1 MAKMPAVN
9 ENLEP
14 TEAQVMVRNLF
25 KEAALYAKG
34 AIADPE
40 LKKEYQKKAGPGRT
54 AYNMA
59 FRDYVKAPVVESI
72 NVARYTGALDSVI
85 EIHAKDDFRVVTVS
99 VIILLPTGV
108 LLEEGNAVLNP
119 INRNKWT
126 YKATQVNNELA
137 GSVIIA
143 TAYDLPGNSGSL
155 EVFK

>member
-1 MAKMPAVN
+1 M
-9 ENLEP
+9 
-14 TEAQVMVRNLF
+14 
-25 KEAALYAKG
+25 
-34 AIADPE
+34 
-40 LKKEYQKKAGPGRT
+40 
-54 AYNMA
+54 
-59 FRDYVKAPVVESI
+59 
-72 NVARYTGALDSVI
+72 I